1 MALMSRFA
9 KLDSAMQR
17 GLDNGI
23 ALIFGGK
30 VVPAE
35 IEELL
40 KQEAQDN
47 LSATARGFVP
57 NVYTVGVSSK
67 DLENLSR
74 DRQLPVSLADQLA
87 RFLRNEGMETFGP
100 VIVRIAEAMS
110 HECVVARFSSRSR
123 IDTGWCTRTSASL
136 SGDSSPC
143 TSARWAEPLGASR
156 NATSLNSPASVDS
169 ARSAIRSTRHS
180 FWLR

>member
-74 DRQLPVSLADQLA
+74 DRQLPISLADQLA

-100 VIVRIAEAMS
+100 VIVRIAEES
-110 HECVVARFSSRSR
+110 GLRTGQLRVSSFS
-123 IDTGWCTRTSASL
+123 DAQPVEH
-136 SGDSSPC
+136 SGFDAIITMTIIPK
-143 TSARWAEPLGASR
+143 TTALANKPAADRRNPL
-156 NATSLNSPASVDS
+156 P
-169 ARSAIRSTRHS
+169 
-180 FWLR
+180 